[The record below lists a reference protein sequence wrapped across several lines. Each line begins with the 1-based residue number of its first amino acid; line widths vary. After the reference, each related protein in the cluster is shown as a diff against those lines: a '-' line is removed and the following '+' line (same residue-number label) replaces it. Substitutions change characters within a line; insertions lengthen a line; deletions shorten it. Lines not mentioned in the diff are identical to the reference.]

1 MPGTYKM
8 LHRQLASFKKDLRE
22 TLAVKAGVYA
32 RELTDRI
39 TEACPYPTMASSFVL
54 QHWNL
59 PDGHVFIV
67 GTTFYRPEAVWGVEK
82 GRPSIYIYNPKG
94 FPIHGAKKP
103 PSERASPEEKRKF
116 EAEGVIIRKEATL
129 PAIPPKPFIIP
140 ALLQSEARLMDLL
153 NQGVLEAVRR
163 NAA

>member
-116 EAEGVIIRKEATL
+116 EAEGGHNQKGSH
-129 PAIPPKPFIIP
+129 PPSNTSKAFHHPCL
-140 ALLQSEARLMDLL
+140 ASE
-153 NQGVLEAVRR
+153 
-163 NAA
+163 